1 MSRILRR
8 PMFRGGRVDSR
19 GTGITSG
26 FVKPKRGSVNES
38 GRYSVTKEE
47 MDEYLQT
54 QKQIRESL
62 RPTPGLSMSDYLRIA
77 SAGAEIAGAPGEGPG
92 LKGLFTAAS
101 KPLSR
106 LGTDLATNIEKRE
119 ALASSEAS
127 DITQAIIKSR
137 SVKQGQTF
145 ALDSKL
151 KQLQTSLTELGEI
164 EDQLAK
170 ITDEAEK
177 TKLLRRKGYLES
189 AIEVISPKSDPV
201 VESFMKSGRAGQF
214 WNGIIMEVEAE
225 TKKNQNDPNF
235 PWNQVIQKAKTMA
248 KKDVGISSTTPQ
260 YKNGGRVGFKKGG
273 MFDAMEEEVVEEPS
287 GQEMTMEEQTVEE
300 TVKPLSYQELRDRL
314 PKEVNDDIVL
324 LISKSSQAYLDF
336 ANIATQKDVLDFNNK
351 YGVELVL
358 PQV

>member
-8 PMFRGGRVDSR
+8 PMFRGGRVESR

-26 FVKPKRGSVNES
+26 FVKPKRGSVDES

-106 LGTDLATNIEKRE
+106 LGTDLATSIERRN
-119 ALASSEAS
+119 ALAASEAS
-127 DITQAIIKSR
+127 DITQAIIKAKT
-137 SVKQGQTF
+137 VKQGQTF

-151 KQLQTSLTELGEI
+151 RQLQNSLTELGEI

-170 ITDEAEK
+170 VTDEAER

-225 TKKNQNDPNF
+225 TKKSQNDPNF

-260 YKNGGRVGFKKGG
+260 YKNGGRVGLQKGG
-273 MFDAMEEEVVEEPS
+273 MVDAMEEVIEEPS
-287 GQEMTMEEQTVEE
+287 GQEMTMQEETVEE

>member
-1 MSRILRR
+1 
-8 PMFRGGRVDSR
+8 
-19 GTGITSG
+19 
-26 FVKPKRGSVNES
+26 
-38 GRYSVTKEE
+38 
-47 MDEYLQT
+47 
-54 QKQIRESL
+54 
-62 RPTPGLSMSDYLRIA
+62 
-77 SAGAEIAGAPGEGPG
+77 
-92 LKGLFTAAS
+92 
-101 KPLSR
+101 
-106 LGTDLATNIEKRE
+106 
-119 ALASSEAS
+119 
-127 DITQAIIKSR
+127 
-137 SVKQGQTF
+137 
-145 ALDSKL
+145 
-151 KQLQTSLTELGEI
+151 
-164 EDQLAK
+164 
-170 ITDEAEK
+170 
-177 TKLLRRKGYLES
+177 
-189 AIEVISPKSDPV
+189 
-201 VESFMKSGRAGQF
+201 MKSGRAGQF

-273 MFDAMEEEVVEEPS
+273 MVDAMEEEVVEEPS

>member
-8 PMFRGGRVDSR
+8 PMFRGGRVESR

-26 FVKPKRGSVNES
+26 FVKPKRGSVDES

-106 LGTDLATNIEKRE
+106 LGTDLATSIERRN
-119 ALASSEAS
+119 ALAASEAS

-151 KQLQTSLTELGEI
+151 RQLQTSLTELGEI

-170 ITDEAEK
+170 VTDEAER

-225 TKKNQNDPNF
+225 TKKSQNDPNF

-260 YKNGGRVGFKKGG
+260 YKNDGRVGLQKGG
-273 MFDAMEEEVVEEPS
+273 MVDAMEEVIEEPS
-287 GQEMTMEEQTVEE
+287 GQEMTMQEETVEE